1 MSASTRPRRRSHR
14 AATTP
19 RGRRPLDVAIVGA
32 GPAGIGVACA
42 LRDAGIKRFAVLE
55 RGQVGASLRAWPR
68 ETRCITPSFQA
79 NGFGAVDLNAVAP
92 GTSPAFSLDVE
103 HPSGAEWAAYLA
115 AVAEHFR
122 LRVREHT
129 TVTAVHT
136 LAARDGFT
144 LETTGGLVRARCVVW
159 AAGEFA
165 TPRRG
170 LFPGEELCRHV
181 SSVRAFADLGANDV
195 LVIGGYESG
204 IDAAVALL
212 ERPDRRVTVLD
223 RSAPWDRRHEDP
235 SVMLAPYTR
244 ARLRRVLESG
254 RLTLAGGAEVVAA
267 SRLPDGTIEVRTT
280 DGRTFAAMV
289 APLLATGYR
298 PTLGPIRHLLEPDTD
313 GMPRLDEHDQST
325 LAPGLFVAGPSLRQ
339 QGLIFCFAYKYRGR
353 FPVVAD
359 AITSLLGREPAP
371 TLGAW
376 RDAGMHL
383 DDLSCCGDL
392 CAC

>member
-1 MSASTRPRRRSHR
+1 MSTSTRPRRRTRR
-14 AATTP
+14 AASSP
-19 RGRRPLDVAIVGA
+19 RSRRPLDVAIVGA

-42 LRDAGIKRFAVLE
+42 LRDAGVKRVAVLE
-55 RGQVGASLRAWPR
+55 RGRVGASLRAWPR

-79 NGFGAVDLNAVAP
+79 NGFGAVDLNAIAP

-103 HPSGAEWAAYLA
+103 HPSGAEWADYLA

-122 LRVREHT
+122 LPVREQT

-136 LAARDGFT
+136 LPSADGFT
-144 LETTGGLVRARCVVW
+144 LETSGGMVSARCVVW

-165 TPRRG
+165 TPRRD

-181 SSVRAFADLGANDV
+181 STVPAFAEVETRDV

-212 ERPDRRVTVLD
+212 ERPDRHVTVLD
-223 RSAPWDRRHEDP
+223 RSAPWERHHEDP
-235 SVMLAPYTR
+235 SGMLSPYTR
-244 ARLRRVLESG
+244 ARLQHAQTSG
-254 RLTLAGGAEVVAA
+254 RLTLAPDADVVAA
-267 SRLPDGTIEVRTT
+267 SRLPDGGVSVATA
-280 DGRTFAAMV
+280 DGRTFTTSAP
-289 APLLATGYR
+289 PLLATGYR
-298 PTLGPIRHLLEPDTD
+298 PTLSPIGHLLERDAD
-313 GMPRLDEHDQST
+313 GMPQLDERDQST
-325 LAPGLFVAGPSLRQ
+325 LAPGLFLAGPSLRP

-359 AITSLLGREPAP
+359 AVTAALGREPAP

-383 DDLSCCGDL
+383 DDLSCCGDT